1 MPNGLRRRSG
11 KRKYMK
17 PKDPR
22 IAPLRLGKYFLSP
35 NSPKRNVDFLNISVI
50 DKNMKK
56 IFIDQFL
63 ARGKEIVFKANIVL
77 LIQYKI
83 KI

>member
-1 MPNGLRRRSG
+1 M
-11 KRKYMK
+11 
-17 PKDPR
+17 
-22 IAPLRLGKYFLSP
+22 
-35 NSPKRNVDFLNISVI
+35 SPKSPKSKLEFLNISVI

-56 IFIDQFL
+56 IFKDQFL

-83 KI
+83 KIWFCIINLLLAGDCHGLTSWTGIEQIEGIR